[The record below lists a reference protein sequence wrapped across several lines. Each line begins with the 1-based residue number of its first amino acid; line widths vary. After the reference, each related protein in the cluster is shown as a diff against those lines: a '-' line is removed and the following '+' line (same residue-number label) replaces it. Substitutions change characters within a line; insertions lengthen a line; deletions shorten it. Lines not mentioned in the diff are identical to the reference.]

1 MKKLLRLF
9 EQVVVVGLLVMMM
22 IVVFMTTVEL
32 AWLIIEDIFKAG
44 GIVLDTGDILSLFSF
59 FLLILIGLELIE
71 SIKMYLDEHLV
82 HVEVVFLVAMIAIAR
97 KVVVLDTGKYDPM
110 ALIGIAALILALS
123 VGYFLVKKLHDSQPE
138 HSRDAQPGT

>member
-32 AWLIIEDIFKAG
+32 AWLIIEDIIKAG

-110 ALIGIAALILALS
+110 ALIGIAAMILALS
-123 VGYFLVKKLHDSQPE
+123 VGYFLVKKAARQP
-138 HSRDAQPGT
+138 A